1 MQISDTMTEV
11 KNRLSVKDAQNLATK
26 ARAKRRTVHVTA
38 ELDCLQSPIF
48 SLSGRDRAVTVTDV
62 HAFKCTEGVGP
73 GVCSGGRRGRG
84 EINGGFLYFS
94 RLLPNQPPLPK

>member
-48 SLSGRDRAVTVTDV
+48 WLSGRDRAVTVTDV

-73 GVCSGGRRGRG
+73 GVCSGGRRGAR
-84 EINGGFLYFS
+84 
-94 RLLPNQPPLPK
+94 

>member
-11 KNRLSVKDAQNLATK
+11 KGRFSVKDTHNPATK

-48 SLSGRDRAVTVTDV
+48 SLSRRDRAVTVTDV

-73 GVCSGGRRGRG
+73 GLCSGGRSGAR
-84 EINGGFLYFS
+84 
-94 RLLPNQPPLPK
+94 

>member
-11 KNRLSVKDAQNLATK
+11 KDRLSVKDAHNPATK

-48 SLSGRDRAVTVTDV
+48 SLSRRDRAVTDA
-62 HAFKCTEGVGP
+62 HAFKCTEGVGS
-73 GVCSGGRRGRG
+73 GVCSGGRRGAR
-84 EINGGFLYFS
+84 
-94 RLLPNQPPLPK
+94 

>member
-11 KNRLSVKDAQNLATK
+11 KGRLSVKDTHNPATK

-38 ELDCLQSPIF
+38 ELDCLQSPI
-48 SLSGRDRAVTVTDV
+48 

-73 GVCSGGRRGRG
+73 GLCSGGRRGAR
-84 EINGGFLYFS
+84 
-94 RLLPNQPPLPK
+94 